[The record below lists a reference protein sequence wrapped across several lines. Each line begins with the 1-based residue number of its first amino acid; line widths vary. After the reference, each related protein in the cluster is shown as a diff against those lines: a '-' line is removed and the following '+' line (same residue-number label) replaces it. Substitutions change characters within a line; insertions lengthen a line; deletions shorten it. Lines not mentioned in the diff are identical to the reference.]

1 MQAIFKYIIVIKHVL
16 HEKCKYVSTRCFSKN
31 EIDIVIITVT
41 IVTNPVFNNTVKM
54 L

>member
-1 MQAIFKYIIVIKHVL
+1 M
-16 HEKCKYVSTRCFSKN
+16 RCFSKN

-41 IVTNPVFNNTVKM
+41 IVTNPILNNTAKV